1 MDYNQIAKF
10 NIMELNNSNSDST
23 LPKIK
28 NTRNSKPPKLK
39 RYFNN
44 RNQGKNTYSKRILE
58 KSKRYYSKPVDTL
71 ATTISKSKEK
81 HPNLVNRYLFFK
93 PHVSASSWI
102 AIESKTGRYL
112 DGKDEDEPREIAS
125 LTKIM
130 TCITVIQEVMNLKR
144 SFEEQVCVGE
154 LAATMDGTTAELQVG
169 DELSLWDLL
178 HGLMLPSGN
187 DAAMALAIHIGKY
200 ICPGGDHLAAFIEK
214 MNANAL
220 ALELKHMKFT
230 NPHGMSTSLNIC
242 TARSV
247 ALLAS
252 HCMKIPPFRK
262 IVATKSYECS
272 IFNPNGIRKVEWINT
287 NALLDK
293 GFCGV
298 KTGITPAAG
307 PCLCFCME
315 RKKKKLL
322 VVLLNSKSM
331 DSRWREAQKLWKYAS
346 LHLLH

>member
-1 MDYNQIAKF
+1 
-10 NIMELNNSNSDST
+10 MEMNNSNSDST

-28 NTRNSKPPKLK
+28 NSRHSKPPKLK
-39 RYFNN
+39 RFFNN
-44 RNQGKNTYSKRILE
+44 RNQARNTYSKRILE

-71 ATTISKSKEK
+71 ATTINKSKEK

-112 DGKDEDEPREIAS
+112 DGKDEDEVREIAS

-130 TCITVIQEVMNLKR
+130 TCITAIQEIAFLRR
-144 SFEEQVCVGE
+144 SFEEQVRVSDV
-154 LAATMDGTTAELQVG
+154 AATMEGTTAELQPG

-178 HGLMLPSGN
+178 HALMLPSGN
-187 DAAMALAIHIGKY
+187 DAAMAVAEHIGKF
-200 ICPGGDHLAAFIEK
+200 IHQGGDAVAAFVEK
-214 MNANAL
+214 MNFNAMSL
-220 ALELKHMKFT
+220 DLKQMKFT
-230 NPHGMSTSLNIC
+230 NPHGMSTSLNLS
-242 TARSV
+242 TARNV

-252 HCMKIPPFRK
+252 HCMKVPPFRK
-262 IVATKSYECS
+262 IVSTKSHECS
-272 IFNPNGIRKVEWINT
+272 IFNPSGIRKVEWFNT
-287 NALLDK
+287 NALLEK

-331 DSRWREAQKLWKYAS
+331 ESRWREALKLWKYAS